1 MPLMLELVGQQRW
14 ADQVRILREV
24 RDDAS
29 AATALVVF
37 SKLMCSYPDAKWA
50 LDGWWAPRGH
60 FVVRSRHV
68 AQGPDHD
75 GRGVQA
81 PEQHGRKRCR
91 SRRERA

>member
-29 AATALVVF
+29 AAAALVVF

-50 LDGWWAPRGH
+50 RTDAIRKAYEVIGRMFWGPRQTLDEALATIRAWLERTPLPR
-60 FVVRSRHV
+60 
-68 AQGPDHD
+68 
-75 GRGVQA
+75 
-81 PEQHGRKRCR
+81 
-91 SRRERA
+91 